1 MAEELENVQGQEQE
15 IPPVE
20 NENAGGVQDEP
31 VPETPTVFIALTKN
45 KGKKKILVGSM
56 EGYETGY
63 TVDGI
68 YVTDGTH
75 AIIIA
80 IDEQTLPF
88 GGSSEDLQP
97 GDELYD
103 VASPSMSSFDGA
115 WRTDFLMSFMN
126 PAEGTALPEAKKQGW
141 LPSGGE
147 MALIAAKKEEVNMLL
162 EAVGGTVLSDDYYW
176 TSQKFSNDRMWS
188 CDMADGKFTLNN
200 GNTSSLAVR
209 PVKSAAGYA
218 EVES

>member
-1 MAEELENVQGQEQE
+1 MAEELVNVQEQ
-15 IPPVE
+15 
-20 NENAGGVQDEP
+20 
-31 VPETPTVFIALTKN
+31 PTEAAKVLIALTKN
-45 KGKKKILVGSM
+45 KGKKKLLVGSM

-75 AIIIA
+75 AVIIA
-80 IDEQTLPF
+80 IDEQSLTF
-88 GGSSEDLQP
+88 GGESQDLQP

-103 VASPSMSSFDGA
+103 VASPSMSSFDGD
-115 WRTDFLMSFMN
+115 WRTDFLISFMN
-126 PAEGTALPEAKKQGW
+126 PEEGTALPEAKKLGW

-147 MALIAAKKEEVNMLL
+147 MALVASKKVEVNALL
-162 EAVGGTVLSDDYYW
+162 EAVGGTELSDDYYW

-200 GNTSSLAVR
+200 GCASSLAVR
-209 PVKSAAGYA
+209 PVKSAAGYD

>member
-20 NENAGGVQDEP
+20 NENVVAQEP
-31 VPETPTVFIALTKN
+31 PTVFIALTKS
-45 KGKKKILVGSM
+45 KGKKKLLVTSM

-75 AIIIA
+75 AVIVA
-80 IDEQTLPF
+80 IDEQELPF
-88 GGSSEDLQP
+88 GGDSVDLQP
-97 GDELYD
+97 SDELYD
-103 VASPSMSSFDGA
+103 VASPSMSNFDGE
-115 WRTDFLMSFMN
+115 WRTDFLIGFLN
-126 PAEGTALPEAKKQGW
+126 PTEGTALVEAKKQGW

-147 MALIAAKKEEVNMLL
+147 MALIAAKKEKVNELL
-162 EAVGGTVLSDDYYW
+162 EVVGGTELSDDYYW
-176 TSQKFSNDRMWS
+176 TSQKFSNERMWS

-200 GNTSSLAVR
+200 GCVSALAVR
-209 PVKSAAGYA
+209 PIKSAVGYEQA
-218 EVES
+218 EE